1 MGKKYIVEIGRL
13 ERLYKASVNGN
24 GKPNMTWLSPEV
36 DLTPYTEPDLHEV
49 RKKAYEKGYHDA
61 AYNCH
66 EGCNFLDDAKKKAD
80 EEYRRGYADCE
91 AHYKAMVQDSDTTEG
106 ADAYQRGLTDA
117 WEAVKKLA
125 RMDTDTSESITG
137 YFGLHN
143 IMHNLT
149 ASEALEEIRAYE
161 QAQKEKEEQEEK
173 DSVTTEEV
181 MRQYLDT
188 FCKRNFCTKCL
199 LHTPDFTCG
208 RGYHF
213 LTKNP
218 VSDEEVRRAYA
229 KVVKE

>member
-13 ERLYKASVNGN
+13 ERLYKAYVNGN

-106 ADAYQRGLTDA
+106 ADAYQRGLADA
-117 WEAVKKLA
+117 WEAAKKIAL
-125 RMDTDTSESITG
+125 MDIETSENVTG
-137 YFGLHN
+137 YFGLFR
-143 IMHNLT
+143 IMENLT
-149 ASEALEEIRAYE
+149 PM
-161 QAQKEKEEQEEK
+161 QAIEKI
-173 DSVTTEEV
+173 
-181 MRQYLDT
+181 RQYELFRD
-188 FCKRNFCTKCL
+188 
-199 LHTPDFTCG
+199 G
-208 RGYHF
+208 RI
-213 LTKNP
+213 
-218 VSDEEVRRAYA
+218 SSEDAR
-229 KVVKE
+229 